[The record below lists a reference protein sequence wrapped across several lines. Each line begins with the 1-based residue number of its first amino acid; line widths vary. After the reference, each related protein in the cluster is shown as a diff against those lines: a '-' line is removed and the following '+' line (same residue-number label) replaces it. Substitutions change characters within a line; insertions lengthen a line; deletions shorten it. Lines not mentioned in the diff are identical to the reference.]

1 MRFILEHPWISSI
14 SIAAIAL
21 GLLWIGLR
29 DGKKIYSRVGVLL
42 FCVAVT
48 AWILGRLI
56 DTPTE
61 HAKRLIYSFVLAVET
76 EDIPATSAVLSQD
89 VIMVDTWKD
98 YPNQGIEGVQLSI
111 IELHERHSFSFNTV
125 LRFQPVERE
134 EDVLVE
140 ISLLSRVSGIGT
152 VPSRWRILVQPNEA
166 GVWKIYS
173 IDADEIMGRSYR

>member
-21 GLLWIGLR
+21 GLLWTGLR
-29 DGKKIYSRVGVLL
+29 EGKNIRSKAGVLIL
-42 FCVAVT
+42 FIAVS
-48 AWILGRLI
+48 AWILGWLI

-61 HAKRLIYSFVLAVET
+61 HAKRLIYSFVQAVEQ
-76 EDIPATSAVLSQD
+76 EDIPATAEVLSQD

-111 IELHERHSFSFNTV
+111 IELHSRHSFSFNTV

-152 VPSRWRILVQPNEA
+152 VPSRWRILVKPNEA

-173 IDADEIMGRSYR
+173 IDAVEIMGRSFR

>member
-111 IELHERHSFSFNTV
+111 IEL
-125 LRFQPVERE
+125 QPVERE

-173 IDADEIMGRSYR
+173 IDAVEIMGRSYR

>member
-1 MRFILEHPWISSI
+1 MRLIFEHPWVLSL
-14 SIAAIAL
+14 AIASIGFGFL
-21 GLLWIGLR
+21 WFGLREDLLNRIKIGVSLVLFSLIILVVGLL
-29 DGKKIYSRVGVLL
+29 V
-42 FCVAVT
+42 
-48 AWILGRLI
+48 

-173 IDADEIMGRSYR
+173 IDAVEIMGRSYR